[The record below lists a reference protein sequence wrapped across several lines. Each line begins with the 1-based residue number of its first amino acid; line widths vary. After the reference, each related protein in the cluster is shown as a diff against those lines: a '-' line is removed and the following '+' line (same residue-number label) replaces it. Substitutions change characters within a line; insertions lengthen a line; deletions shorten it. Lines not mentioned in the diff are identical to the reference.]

1 MSEKI
6 EKEVV
11 EEVVEEQPSDL
22 KHIFMSK
29 TVWVNILAIA
39 AFTIQSKFGYVMDE
53 TTQVQILGVI
63 NLVLRS
69 VTHEP
74 VRWK

>member
-1 MSEKI
+1 MSEKQVI
-6 EKEVV
+6 Q
-11 EEVVEEQPSDL
+11 EETPSDL

-29 TVWVNILAIA
+29 TVWVNILAIL
-39 AFTIQSKFGYVMDE
+39 AFTAQAKFGYVMDE
-53 TTQVQILGVI
+53 TTQVQILGVV

-69 VTHEP
+69 ITHEP